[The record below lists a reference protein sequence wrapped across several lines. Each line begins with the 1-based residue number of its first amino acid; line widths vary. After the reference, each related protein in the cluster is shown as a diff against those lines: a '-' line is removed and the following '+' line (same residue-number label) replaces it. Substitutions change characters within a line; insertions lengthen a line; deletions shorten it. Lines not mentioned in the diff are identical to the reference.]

1 MSLRRFLTVA
11 PVATLAVLLLGAS
24 ASAHID
30 PDPTE
35 AQAGSVVSVGFT
47 VEHGCDGSPTVQL
60 DMRLP
65 DGVTSPSP
73 EPLDG
78 WTGSIDSNIV
88 TFVGGPLPDDQALTF
103 RVTVTL
109 PPTPDTSIYFPFVQR
124 CEEGEIRWIQVPT
137 GGGSSTELGQPAPAM
152 QLFGPLATSVPQASA
167 PTTATASTA
176 PPVTSSAVPTT
187 TTSSTSTSTIPTTT
201 LPSTDTAQAGGSAPT
216 ALATQPDVDVDGVG
230 DDEVGSTG
238 TVVFVGVIV
247 AVGVV
252 AALAVA
258 QARRRR

>member
-1 MSLRRFLTVA
+1 MSFRRLLAAAPIATAVGLVA
-11 PVATLAVLLLGAS
+11 AAT

-65 DGVTSPSP
+65 EGVANASP
-73 EPLDG
+73 EPIDG
-78 WTGSIDSNIV
+78 WNGSITDNIV
-88 TFVGGPLPDDQALTF
+88 TFIGGPLPNDQAMTF
-103 RVTVTL
+103 RVSVTL
-109 PPTPDTSIYFPFVQR
+109 PPTPDTEIYFPFVQR

-137 GGGSSTELGQPAPAM
+137 SDGSSDELGQPAPAM
-152 QLFGPLATSVPQASA
+152 QLFGPAVTSPPGTTPASTTSTSATPQV
-167 PTTATASTA
+167 TASEE
-176 PPVTSSAVPTT
+176 PTT
-187 TTSSTSTSTIPTTT
+187 TTPPTSTSTVPPTT
-201 LPSTDTAQAGGSAPT
+201 LPPFPTTDVGEATPTVPDTTSDIDATAGDEGG
-216 ALATQPDVDVDGVG
+216 
-230 DDEVGSTG
+230 GSTG
-238 TVVFVGVIV
+238 TIVFVAAIL

-252 AALAVA
+252 AALAVT